1 MWNAKTQR
9 RKERGVERK
18 RAKEE
23 GVFSAKVALAEVMG
37 VFPRALPSF
46 PRRRESGWY
55 GRECESVGYDVGI
68 PARPPVIPA
77 PACRHSCACLPSFLR
92 VPAVIPAWPAVI
104 PVRGLPSFLRVP
116 AVIPAWPAVI
126 PVRGLPSFL
135 CVACRHSRA
144 CLPSFP
150 RRRESGW
157 YGGECES
164 VGYDVSVGMT

>member
-104 PVRGLPSFLRVP
+104 PVRGLPSFL
-116 AVIPAWPAVI
+116 
-126 PVRGLPSFL
+126 